1 MAKEKLQMKLETW
14 LKQQVNWLQ
23 QAKNLLTFGLH
34 DNKTTTTFFVCVLK
48 NTFPLY
54 KHQT

>member
-23 QAKNLLTFGLH
+23 QAKNLFTFGLH
-34 DNKTTTTFFVCVLK
+34 DNKTTTTFFVCVK
-48 NTFPLY
+48 
-54 KHQT
+54 KHISAL